1 MLNLFEQSYVRLILY
16 GVVAPLETIL
26 NKKVKATLETIQK
39 AHDLEKIEVF
49 FKKEEKMWKEVKHFN
64 EKIKLRRI
72 TEG

>member
-1 MLNLFEQSYVRLILY
+1 MY

-26 NKKVKATLETIQK
+26 NKKVKAALDAIQK
-39 AHDLEKIEVF
+39 AHDLEKTEVF
-49 FKKEEKMWKEVKHFN
+49 FKKEEKIRKEVKHFN